1 MSDSTLNR
9 LPAGTDDTAAPGTT
23 ARETTARDTAARDS
37 AARESTARDA
47 TGAYVSACDPEAAVN
62 ASTWKETES
71 AHSAVRAALLS
82 HSWPETS
89 VSHALHRLAVDPA
102 DAAAHRHVE
111 AAVAAELARD
121 RALDARLAPLLAEV
135 ARTSVVRYHLGAE
148 YRRPAG
154 DEPAVPDTPED
165 VRALLTDRIAP
176 APDRP
181 GAGDPAVTV
190 VIPVR
195 AHPSDTGRARNA
207 VAAVASA
214 VRQDLDRSAY
224 RVVVVEQDVRPRMDR
239 YLADLVDAYLFLPNP
254 GAFNKSWALNAGA
267 AAFPGTRH
275 LCFHDAD
282 MVVERDH
289 LSRVV
294 ACLDDGPPALLPY
307 GDLLFLDQVSSGRAI
322 RSRLAP
328 GGPASADA
336 GRLRGFALR
345 DVWGGY
351 VSVTRDLF
359 ETVGGYDER
368 FRGWGDEDNEFYR
381 QVLRHTS
388 VPRWDRPLAHLWHRR
403 PVMVDADGR
412 RANQH
417 IARTPR
423 PADPGPLGDP
433 GKYAREMPHDTR
445 TDTT

>member
-1 MSDSTLNR
+1 MSDRTPT
-9 LPAGTDDTAAPGTT
+9 PAPAQTPTPTPT
-23 ARETTARDTAARDS
+23 PETI
-37 AARESTARDA
+37 ARDA
-47 TGAYVSACDPEAAVN
+47 TCAYVSACDPEAAVN
-62 ASTWKETES
+62 ASTWRETES
-71 AHSAVRAALLS
+71 AHSAVGAALLS
-82 HSWPETS
+82 HPWPDPS
-89 VSHALHRLAVDPA
+89 VPHALKRLADDPA

-111 AAVAAELARD
+111 SAVAAELTRE
-121 RALDARLAPLLAEV
+121 RAFGAQLPRLVAEV
-135 ARTSVVRYHLGAE
+135 ARTSVVRYHLGTSYE
-148 YRRPAG
+148 RPTK

-165 VRALLTDRIAP
+165 VRALLTDRIARP
-176 APDRP
+176 QDGP
-181 GAGDPAVTV
+181 GAGDPIVTV

-239 YLADLVDAYLFLPNP
+239 YLAEFVDAYLFLPNP

-267 AAFPGTRH
+267 EAFPGTRH

-289 LSRVV
+289 LRRVV

-307 GDLLFLDQVSSGRAI
+307 GDLLFLDRASSGRAI
-322 RSRLAP
+322 HSRLAA
-328 GGPASADA
+328 GGPASVDAD
-336 GRLRGFALR
+336 RLRGFALR

-351 VSVTRDLF
+351 VCVTRDLF

-388 VPRWDRPLAHLWHRR
+388 VPRWERPLAHLWHRR
-403 PVMVDADGR
+403 PVMVDAEGR

-433 GKYAREMPHDTR
+433 GKYAHEMPHDTR